1 MKITKSKIRQI
12 VQEQFDRLIHEQE
25 VAKGGPR
32 IESLKSVL
40 SKSGLVDGQKEVAE
54 AIIQAALIK
63 VAPLQDLI
71 NMAVNAVKV
80 KPDQKTREAAA
91 MAVANKL
98 KKLAR
103 DKRKTTVAAV

>member
-1 MKITKSKIRQI
+1 MIITKSKIRQI
-12 VQEQFDRLIHEQE
+12 VQEQFDRAIHERE
-25 VAKGGPR
+25 TAKGGPR
-32 IESLKSVL
+32 IESLKDVL
-40 SKSGLVDGQKEVAE
+40 SKSGLVDKQKEVAE

-80 KPDQKTREAAA
+80 KPDQETREAAA
-91 MAVANKL
+91 LAVANKL

-103 DKRKTTVAAV
+103 DKRKTTVATR

>member
-12 VQEQFDRLIHEQE
+12 VQEQLDRLIHEQE